1 MVCISD
7 LSHVSI
13 SERVIY
19 SYCSR
24 DNIFVR
30 LYECSDRDLNINKI
44 WKQFQLKTNRIDKR
58 VKVSSYEKNTNERL
72 PHQSLLLFL
81 YFLYSFTYLISF
93 IINQH
98 LESLIYQSIQ
108 QYSYILF
115 LSINYNSNTSFF
127 RNLLCKL
134 CGRFSLFECIFALRN
149 VPAVSCIWRLCRTR
163 GTDAAIIG

>member
-1 MVCISD
+1 MVELVDGLPSKLETLQNKISKTDTLSHDCINLVVCIVD

-13 SERVIY
+13 DERVYY

-24 DNIFVR
+24 DIIFVR
-30 LYECSDRDLNINKI
+30 LYTCSDCDLNINKI

-58 VKVSSYEKNTNERL
+58 VKVLSYEKNTNERL

-115 LSINYNSNTSFF
+115 LSINYNS
-127 RNLLCKL
+127 L
-134 CGRFSLFECIFALRN
+134 I
-149 VPAVSCIWRLCRTR
+149 
-163 GTDAAIIG
+163 